1 MTTTQPAVLTGAPD
15 YPAMLTE
22 LVLMELDPEFAS
34 GDPIDPDV
42 DEVVKKTA
50 KVLAAFAWQL
60 DCLADRVKDHPFH
73 EEVKELQ
80 GPPVQPTW
88 LDVCKWLAK
97 AAGTG
102 PRPDVEVIDSEV
114 ANGEPSTEGQ

>member
-1 MTTTQPAVLTGAPD
+1 
-15 YPAMLTE
+15 MLTE

-34 GDPIDPDV
+34 GDEIDPNV
-42 DEVVKKTA
+42 DLVVKKTA

-60 DCLADRVKDHPFH
+60 DCLSDRIKDYPFP

-80 GPPVQPTW
+80 GPPAQPTW
-88 LDVCKWLAK
+88 LDVCKWLAR

-102 PRPDVEVIDSEV
+102 PKPDVEVIATEDQ
-114 ANGEPSTEGQ
+114 PSTEGQ